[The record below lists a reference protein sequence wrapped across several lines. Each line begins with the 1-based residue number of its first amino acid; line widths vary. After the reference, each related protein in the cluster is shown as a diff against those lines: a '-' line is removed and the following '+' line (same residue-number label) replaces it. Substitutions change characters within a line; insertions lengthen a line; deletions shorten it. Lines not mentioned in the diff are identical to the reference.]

1 MPISP
6 STWLNFAIV
15 ALLVSL
21 VPGPAFIVVLSTALR
36 RGLRAG
42 LYANAGVVAGDGI
55 YFFLAAV
62 GLGSLLAASY
72 WAFTIVKWLGVAYL
86 IYLGLRSLFYPASEI
101 VRESRATRSERRA
114 FITAVTVQLAN
125 PKLLLFLV
133 ALVPQFI
140 EVGRP
145 VAAQFAVLGA
155 TFMLTDAVV
164 YSIVGMFAARARPL
178 LSKPW
183 AARTTSRITG
193 LAMLGA
199 AVRIGTEQST
209 RTFQLR
215 KIASGKTTG
224 IPHLEGAST
233 LFPSGFVLTD
243 RPVQTGGANRAQ
255 KRFEVTACVRFG
267 VGGRLARPA
276 P

>member
-1 MPISP
+1 MPVSP

-36 RGLRAG
+36 RGFRAG
-42 LYANAGVVAGDGI
+42 LYANVGVVAGDAI

-72 WAFTIVKWLGVAYL
+72 WAFTVVKWLGVTYL
-86 IYLGLRSLFYPASEI
+86 IYLGLRSLLYPTSEI
-101 VRESRATRSERRA
+101 VGENRGTRYGRTA
-114 FITAVTVQLAN
+114 FVTAVTVQLAN

-140 EVGRP
+140 EIRRP

-155 TFMLTDAVV
+155 TFMLSDAVV
-164 YSIVGMFAARARPL
+164 YLVVGIFAARARPL
-178 LSKPW
+178 LAKPW

-193 LAMLGA
+193 VALLGA
-199 AVRIGTEQST
+199 AVRIGTE
-209 RTFQLR
+209 R
-215 KIASGKTTG
+215 
-224 IPHLEGAST
+224 
-233 LFPSGFVLTD
+233 
-243 RPVQTGGANRAQ
+243 
-255 KRFEVTACVRFG
+255 
-267 VGGRLARPA
+267 
-276 P
+276 